1 MTIKSW
7 RALAHLTF
15 PVHISF
21 SFLSWFIFVSLPANL
36 KDLLIKH
43 QTDNQNAQ
51 INQWVEFQK
60 LTFVIGQLIHHA
72 SSFMSSSHVL
82 VLLINTVHDCVFKVQ
97 WYLVICVCVCVFQQ
111 ILAIQHLPTSKLS
124 SLYQK
129 HTMVFSP
136 NNTGTCYPNSLYM

>member
-97 WYLVICVCVCVFQQ
+97 WYLVICVCVS
-111 ILAIQHLPTSKLS
+111 A
-124 SLYQK
+124 
-129 HTMVFSP
+129 
-136 NNTGTCYPNSLYM
+136 NTGNTAFTHFKAFVTVPKTYNGFLS